1 MRRFFVSALGCAVM
15 LMATGIQALGPVA
28 APVDRAAGN
37 GSMGMGDGI
46 GYPPESRDNERTE
59 VQDRKDRRDVRVE
72 PGTEPGHGGNETNM
86 EHRRRPTLGD
96 D

>member
-1 MRRFFVSALGCAVM
+1 MRRFFVSALGCMVM
-15 LMATGIQALGPVA
+15 LTATGIHALGPVQ

-46 GYPPESRDNERTE
+46 GYPPESRDDARTE
-59 VQDRKDRRDVRVE
+59 TQHRKEARDRRVE
-72 PGTEPGHGGNETNM
+72 PGAEPGHGGNETNM